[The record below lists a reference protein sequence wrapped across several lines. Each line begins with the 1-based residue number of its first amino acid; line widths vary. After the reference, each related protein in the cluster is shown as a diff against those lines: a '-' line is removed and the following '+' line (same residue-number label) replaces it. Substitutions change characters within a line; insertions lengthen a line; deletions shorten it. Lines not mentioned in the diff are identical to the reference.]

1 MLLSELAGANGTP
14 ERVDTPE
21 QVDRAERVDIAGLA
35 ADSREV
41 RPGYLFAALAGS
53 RADGGAFI
61 DDAIR
66 HGAVAVLA
74 RPGIELEGRP
84 VHLLT
89 DINPRRRFALMA
101 ARFFGRQPEV
111 AVAVTGTNGKSSV
124 ASFTRQIWRRLGH
137 NAASV
142 GTLGVHG
149 PDIDEPTSLTTPDP
163 VTLYRTLTDLAGRG
177 VDHVAVEA
185 SSHGLDQYRLD
196 GLRLSAAAFTNL
208 TRDHLDYHASVED
221 YLYAK
226 LRLFG
231 EVMAPGG
238 VAVLNAESVYFREA
252 EALCWARGHRIIS
265 VGLTRGD
272 LRLTERKPLVNGQR
286 LRVFYGGRDYPVI
299 LPLIGDFQ
307 AKNALIA
314 AALVIACGDDP
325 ARALST
331 LPQLA
336 GVPGRMQL
344 VTKHPSGA
352 PVFVDFAHT
361 PHALETVLRNL
372 RAHTMGRIVLVFG
385 CGGDRDAGKRP
396 LMGAVAAKLAD
407 RVIVTDDN
415 PRSEDPARIR
425 AEILAACP
433 DAEEFDDRQA
443 AIFAAMRDLKA
454 RDAVVIAGKG
464 HERGQLVAG
473 KVQPFD
479 DTDQARR
486 AVAAVGAQAND

>member
-1 MLLSELAGANGTP
+1 MLLSELAGGNGA
-14 ERVDTPE
+14 
-21 QVDRAERVDIAGLA
+21 AERIDIAGLA

-53 RADGGAFI
+53 QADGSAFI

-66 HGAVAVLA
+66 QGAVAVLA
-74 RPGIELEGRP
+74 RPGLALEGQP
-84 VHLLT
+84 VHVLT
-89 DINPRRRFALMA
+89 DVNPRRRFSLMA

-111 AVAVTGTNGKSSV
+111 MAAVTGTNGKSSV
-124 ASFTRQIWRRLGH
+124 ASFTRQIWRRLGMK
-137 NAASV
+137 AASI
-142 GTLGVHG
+142 GTLGVKA
-149 PDIDEPTSLTTPDP
+149 PDFEEPTTLTTPDP
-163 VTLYRTLTDLAGRG
+163 ITLYRTLADLAAQGI
-177 VDHVAVEA
+177 DHAVVEA

-196 GLRLSAAAFTNL
+196 GLQLKAAAFTNL

-238 VAVLNAESVYFREA
+238 TAVLNAESRYFREA

-272 LRLTERKPLVNGQR
+272 LRLTARKPLVNGQR
-286 LRVFYGGRDYPVI
+286 LRIFYGGREYPVI

-314 AALVIACGDDP
+314 AALVIACGGDP
-325 ARALST
+325 AETLST

-344 VTKHPSGA
+344 VAKHPSGA

-361 PHALETVLRNL
+361 PDALETVLRNL
-372 RAHTMGRIVLVFG
+372 RAHIMGRIVLVFG

-425 AEILAACP
+425 AEILAGCP
-433 DAEEFDDRQA
+433 DAEEIADREA
-443 AIFAAMRDLKA
+443 AIFAAIRELKA

-479 DTDQARR
+479 DADQARR
-486 AVAAVGAQAND
+486 AVAAARAQADD